1 MTAVQQQ
8 QKHPFQPF
16 EIALV
21 RKLESKTSSTRD
33 AFLLLDVDGDT
44 IISPTDVRT
53 VLHNELG
60 IDITKEQEDI
70 LSSRIPN
77 NKEGTVGLSY
87 TEFATYYQEVG
98 ASSYP
103 ASQSG
108 LAAAVGF
115 QTDTTS
121 TNREK
126 SIHLQPN
133 QVIKQKRQQLRQ
145 LLTSHTSRESEH
157 GVGSG
162 MKETSLFLAMDVHK
176 SGKVTSDEMLHWLNT
191 VGMLNW
197 TKDDV
202 NDIGFGSTGMTEHA
216 FAEFVESLDRD

>member
-1 MTAVQQQ
+1 MTTEQQQ

-21 RKLESKTSSTRD
+21 RKLESKTTSTRG

-77 NKEGTVGLSY
+77 NKEGTIGLSY
-87 TEFATYYQEVG
+87 TEFAKYYQEVG
-98 ASSYP
+98 ASSP

-115 QTDTTS
+115 QTDTS
-121 TNREK
+121 TDIDREK

-133 QVIKQKRQQLRQ
+133 QVIKQKRHQLRQ
-145 LLTSHTSRESEH
+145 LLSSHTSRESEH

-162 MKETSLFLAMDVHK
+162 MKETSLFLAMDTHK
-176 SGKVTSDEMLHWLNT
+176 SGKVTLDELLHWLNT

-197 TKDDV
+197 TREDV
-202 NDIGFGSTGMTEHA
+202 IDIGFDSTSMTEHE
-216 FAEFVESLDRD
+216 FAEFIESLDRD

>member
-21 RKLESKTSSTRD
+21 RKLESKSTSTRN

-44 IISPTDVRT
+44 IISPSDVRT

-77 NKEGTVGLSY
+77 NKEGTIGLSY
-87 TEFATYYQEVG
+87 TEFARYYQEV
-98 ASSYP
+98 ASSSYP
-103 ASQSG
+103 TSQSG

-115 QTDTTS
+115 QTDTR
-121 TNREK
+121 NIDREK

-133 QVIKQKRQQLRQ
+133 QVIRQKRQQLRQ

-162 MKETSLFLAMDVHK
+162 MKETSLFLAMDTHK
-176 SGKVTSDEMLHWLNT
+176 SGKVTADEMLHWLNT
-191 VGMLNW
+191 VGMLGW
-197 TKDDV
+197 TKEDV
-202 NDIGFGSTGMTEHA
+202 KDVGFGSSMTEHE

>member
-1 MTAVQQQ
+1 MTAVQHQQ
-8 QKHPFQPF
+8 YPFQPF

-21 RKLESKTSSTRD
+21 RKLESKTTSTRD

-44 IISPTDVRT
+44 IISPSDVRT

-77 NKEGTVGLSY
+77 NKEGTIGLSY
-87 TEFATYYQEVG
+87 SEFAKYYQEVG

-103 ASQSG
+103 TSQSG
-108 LAAAVGF
+108 LAAVGF
-115 QTDTTS
+115 QTDTS
-121 TNREK
+121 TTGIDREK

-133 QVIKQKRQQLRQ
+133 QVTKQKRQQLRQ

-162 MKETSLFLAMDVHK
+162 VKETSLFLAMDVHK
-176 SGKVTSDEMLHWLNT
+176 SGKVTMDELLHWLNT

-197 TKDDV
+197 TKEDV
-202 NDIGFGSTGMTEHA
+202 NDVGFGSSSMTEHE

>member
-1 MTAVQQQ
+1 MTAVQ

-21 RKLESKTSSTRD
+21 RKLESKTTSTRD
-33 AFLLLDVDGDT
+33 AFLLLDVDGDS

-53 VLHNELG
+53 VLSNELG

-77 NKEGTVGLSY
+77 NKESTIGLSY
-87 TEFATYYQEVG
+87 AEFANYYQEVG

-103 ASQSG
+103 TSQSG

-115 QTDTTS
+115 QTDTAS
-121 TNREK
+121 MDREK
-126 SIHLQPN
+126 SIHLQPS

-145 LLTSHTSRESEH
+145 FLTSHTSRESEH
-157 GVGSG
+157 GGGSG

-176 SGKVTSDEMLHWLNT
+176 SGKVTIDEMLHWLNT

-197 TKDDV
+197 TREDV
-202 NDIGFGSTGMTEHA
+202 NDVGFGSSMTEHE